1 MKKQSRVTGVA
12 ISYITTIVRTLSKL
26 LLTPIYLKVLGLDDY
41 GFYQYVF
48 SVAEWAT
55 KSDVASAVESFFNVK
70 VAAVNVIN
78 APGKAKRIR
87 SKTSR
92 KYSVVSRGRKAVVR
106 LKDGCKIDLS

>member
-1 MKKQSRVTGVA
+1 MTRDFGVLKKILVTEK
-12 ISYITTIVRTLSKL
+12 SNFLSSSCN
-26 LLTPIYLKVLGLDDY
+26 
-41 GFYQYVF
+41 QYVF
-48 SVAEWAT
+48 SIVEGTT
-55 KSDVASAVESFFNVK
+55 KLDVASAIESFFNVK

>member
-1 MKKQSRVTGVA
+1 MSGDFGALKKILVTEK
-12 ISYITTIVRTLSKL
+12 SNFLSSSCN
-26 LLTPIYLKVLGLDDY
+26 
-41 GFYQYVF
+41 QYVF

-55 KSDVASAVESFFNVK
+55 KSDVASAIESFFNVK

-78 APGKAKRIR
+78 VPGKAKRIR
-87 SKTSR
+87 SKASR

>member
-1 MKKQSRVTGVA
+1 MSRNFGVLKNFL
-12 ISYITTIVRTLSKL
+12 ITEKSNFLLSSCN
-26 LLTPIYLKVLGLDDY
+26 
-41 GFYQYVF
+41 QYVF

-55 KSDVASAVESFFNVK
+55 KSDVAFAVESFFNVK

-78 APGKAKRIR
+78 VPGKAERVR

-92 KYSVVSRGRKAVVR
+92 RYSVVSRGKKAVVR